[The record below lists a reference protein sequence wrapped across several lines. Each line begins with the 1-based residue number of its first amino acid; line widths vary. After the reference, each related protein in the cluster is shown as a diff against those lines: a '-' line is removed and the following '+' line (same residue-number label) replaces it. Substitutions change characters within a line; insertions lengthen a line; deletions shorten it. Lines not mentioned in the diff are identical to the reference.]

1 MSPVVSRESPK
12 KRLCVAAT
20 GDAAKNE
27 LVVFD
32 ATTATPNE
40 SSVCARI
47 SPPEGM
53 EAVDLDLTEE
63 SEEGSAHGTF
73 ALAYCTD
80 FEVHVCRL
88 KYDFQAKKTSPSRPE
103 PVTVYK
109 ATPSQEAKAGT
120 PRPKIRCL
128 RWLSPHHLLVLQK
141 SGSSPAELV
150 LLNLKSVTSSEPLG
164 KVNLRKSLP
173 KSLEVAAHLDICKL
187 DADPATGEHQI
198 LVAVAGADRSRESA
212 IHIYT
217 LNHIPTDPDPWKQI
231 WKFTPYTVLNR
242 VHPSNIMRITFSN
255 FFPPRQDPHSTMSVA
270 TPSQHVHL
278 ASVAWG
284 GTVVIETL
292 TLTSTPTT
300 PHDTNV
306 ARNADSNPRGTPS
319 VRWVLISNSI
329 TERLT
334 SRAGLVLICLA
345 VLLFSI
351 LAQSYLTLSR
361 AESGS
366 SALNAFQNLQ
376 PPGARAIT
384 SSIRQGSASASRS
397 VVSVANNVRTPD
409 TGAVTSE
416 LYHEGSVVSSVV
428 VGAAS
433 AASSAAAD
441 VDLIPGASSAV
452 RSAANAASS
461 VAAEDAEA
469 ITSEIYHEGK
479 VVSSAVRSAASA
491 ASFVAAEFNPIP
503 GMQHR
508 LADLLEWR
516 DTKSHSSFS
525 EGPNAVE
532 EQHYIHVR
540 AGDPS
545 VGNDGVETISDANKH
560 SGAPSARA
568 SLTASLLP
576 KAGGELTKLR
586 AEGAKRWEELSASQQ
601 ATWKRRLH
609 EAGEYSEGI
618 PESLLK
624 GVLWSEFANVVGGGI
639 RDAVLG

>member
-1 MSPVVSRESPK
+1 
-12 KRLCVAAT
+12 VAAT

-47 SPPEGM
+47 SPPEGL

-63 SEEGSAHGTF
+63 SEEGSANGTF

-80 FEVHVCRL
+80 HEVHVCRL

-109 ATPSQEAKAGT
+109 ATPSQDAKAGAA
-120 PRPKIRCL
+120 RPKIRCL

-141 SGSSPAELV
+141 SGASPAELV
-150 LLNLKSVTSSEPLG
+150 LLNLKSATSSDPMG
-164 KVNLRKSLP
+164 KVNLRKALP
-173 KSLEVAAHLDICKL
+173 KSLEVAAHLDICAL
-187 DADPATGEHQI
+187 DADHATGERQI
-198 LVAVAGADRSRESA
+198 LVAVAGADRSRDSV

-217 LNHIPTDPDPWKQI
+217 LNHIPTEPDPWKQI
-231 WKFTPYTVLNR
+231 WKLSPYTVLNR

-270 TPSQHVHL
+270 VPSQYVHL

-292 TLTSTPTT
+292 TLTSIPTT
-300 PHDTNV
+300 PHDTNK
-306 ARNADSNPRGTPS
+306 ARNAESNPRGTPS
-319 VRWVLISNSI
+319 VRWVLTGNSI
-329 TERLT
+329 TERIT

-361 AESGS
+361 SEAGS

-384 SSIRQGSASASRS
+384 SSIRENAAVASSS
-397 VVSVANNVRTPD
+397 VVSVASNIPTPDVGAITSSIGQSATSASSAVVSAASNIPTPD
-409 TGAVTSE
+409 TDGLTSE
-416 LYHEGSVVSSVV
+416 LYHEGQVVSSAVV
-428 VGAAS
+428 N
-433 AASSAAAD
+433 
-441 VDLIPGASSAV
+441 
-452 RSAANAASS
+452 AANAASS
-461 VAAEDAEA
+461 VAAEDANA
-469 ITSEIYHEGK
+469 ITTELRHESS
-479 VVSSAVRSAASA
+479 VVSSAVVSAAHA
-491 ASFVAAEFNPIP
+491 ASSVAADFNPIP

-508 LADLLEWR
+508 LADLLAWR

-525 EGPNAVE
+525 EGPNAVD

-540 AGDPS
+540 AGAPGGGHD
-545 VGNDGVETISDANKH
+545 NGVETISAQ
-560 SGAPSARA
+560 APSRLGS
-568 SLTASLLP
+568 SLKASLLP
-576 KAGGELTKLR
+576 KAEGELAKLR
-586 AEGAKRWEELSASQQ
+586 EEGAKRWEELSASQQ
-601 ATWKRRLH
+601 ATWRRRLH
-609 EAGEYSEGI
+609 EAGEYSEGV